1 MKYGKY
7 LGDEK
12 GWALPL
18 VLLVMAVLTILG
30 TTLWLI
36 SMTDLQHVSLEEKK
50 MQAHYYARSGAE
62 LVYAGIESGEYPI
75 GNIPAPDDALI
86 SESIEFIFGDEDDL
100 EINDLSNNIEIKVY
114 RGIVYKYD
122 ADMIVIISTG
132 RVAEVSQTLEL
143 YLTIDAD
150 EIVDEYWV
158 RK

>member
-36 SMTDLQHVSLEEKK
+36 SMTDLKHVSLEEKK

-62 LVYAGIESGEYPI
+62 LVYAGIGDGEGQFPI
-75 GNIPAPDDALI
+75 DEIPAPDEALI
-86 SESIEFIFGDEDDL
+86 SESIMFGDADDL
-100 EINDLSNNIEIKVY
+100 SHNIEIKVY
-114 RGIVYKYD
+114 RNKVYKYD
-122 ADMIVIISTG
+122 DDMIVIISTG
-132 RVAEVSQTLEL
+132 RAAEVSQTLEL
-143 YLTIDAD
+143 YLIIEDG